1 MGHHDGNQHD
11 PTLIFVTLASVTAQ
25 TFQYSRGWT
34 NGKRDGHKRTE
45 DLRDIANNIDKIF
58 SPCQINKLKY
68 ILEGKPVTDRLLV
81 PCDLLDTEESPRR
94 YTERNLD
101 ALMEAFH

>member
-1 MGHHDGNQHD
+1 MVTN
-11 PTLIFVTLASVTAQ
+11 TTLLLIFVTLASVTAQ

-45 DLRDIANNIDKIF
+45 DLREIANNIDKIL

-68 ILEGKPVTDRLLV
+68 ILEGKPVTERLLV
-81 PCDLLDTEESPRR
+81 PCELLDSEESPRR

>member
-1 MGHHDGNQHD
+1 MSSEVTTILIFLLPATTMVTN
-11 PTLIFVTLASVTAQ
+11 TTLLLIFVTLASVTAQ

-45 DLRDIANNIDKIF
+45 DLREIANNIDKIL

-68 ILEGKPVTDRLLV
+68 ILEGKPVTERVCTCFYLN
-81 PCDLLDTEESPRR
+81 R
-94 YTERNLD
+94 Y
-101 ALMEAFH
+101 LM